1 MLLFNY
7 YIILYIYLIILIL
20 FNLIYINMSR
30 QEFSDPDISL
40 ILDISGNNQCF
51 DCLSK
56 NPRFCSVNNGVLL
69 CGICARAHQ
78 YYNNNVSRIKSLE
91 ADLWS
96 KEEIK
101 YLRLGGNTRLKNL
114 FVEYEIPNDLDN
126 QDYKYHTKI
135 AEYYRTL
142 LGQETRNRLC
152 LLKRPNFLEGKETIE
167 KVPNNNNELNNNNI
181 KNNYIEKK
189 NEIDNNI
196 INNDDNG
203 YIFGSE
209 NNKKNKQSDASIN
222 LNKMIDSIGSFF
234 NRVGEKINEKSKEY
248 DINGKINNIKNSDT
262 YKSISEKFDKGINI
276 IQKKT
281 NEFINDINSTS
292 EYEFYAQQEI
302 NNQLNSQPN
311 NYSINNNFQS
321 NYSNI
326 SSQSYYNKNIIN
338 NNNNQFN
345 PISNNNN
352 INKID
357 NNNINNNI
365 INPIQNN
372 INNINDNNIENNIN
386 KDNNYNIINENIN
399 DINALNINENDSNIK
414 KEENINLDINKKN
427 EEKLD

>member
-20 FNLIYINMSR
+20 FNLINIKMSR

-40 ILDISGNNQCF
+40 ILEISGNNQCF
-51 DCLSK
+51 DCMSK
-56 NPRFCSVNNGVLL
+56 NPRFSSVNNGVLL

-96 KEEIK
+96 KEEVK
-101 YLRLGGNTRLKNL
+101 YLRLGGNTRFKNL
-114 FVEYEIPNDLDN
+114 LEEYEIPNDLDN

-152 LLKRPNFLEGKETIE
+152 LLKRPNLLEGKETIE
-167 KVPNNNNELNNNNI
+167 KVPNNQNELNNNNI
-181 KNNYIEKK
+181 KINFNEKK
-189 NEIDNNI
+189 NEINNNI
-196 INNDDNG
+196 INNDDDN
-203 YIFGSE
+203 YVFGLK
-209 NNKKNKQSDASIN
+209 NNKENKQSEASIK
-222 LNKMIDSIGSFF
+222 LNQMIDSIGSFF

-311 NYSINNNFQS
+311 NYPINNNFQS

-326 SSQSYYNKNIIN
+326 SSQSYNNKNIIY

-345 PISNNNN
+345 SYSNNNN
-352 INKID
+352 LNNID
-357 NNNINNNI
+357 NNNNINNNY
-365 INPIQNN
+365 PIQKN
-372 INNINDNNIENNIN
+372 INNINSNNNENNIN
-386 KDNNYNIINENIN
+386 NDNNYKIMNENIN
-399 DINALNINENDSNIK
+399 DINALNINENDSINK
-414 KEENINLDINKKN
+414 KEENNNFDINQKN

>member
-7 YIILYIYLIILIL
+7 YLILYIYLIILIL
-20 FNLIYINMSR
+20 FNLINIKMSR

-40 ILDISGNNQCF
+40 ILEISGNNQCF
-51 DCLSK
+51 DCMSK
-56 NPRFCSVNNGVLL
+56 NPRFSSVNNGVLL

-96 KEEIK
+96 KEEVK
-101 YLRLGGNTRLKNL
+101 YLRLGGNARFKNL
-114 FVEYEIPNDLDN
+114 LEEYEIPNDLDN

-152 LLKRPNFLEGKETIE
+152 LLKRPNLLEGKETIE
-167 KVPNNNNELNNNNI
+167 KVPNNQNELNNNNI
-181 KNNYIEKK
+181 KNNFNEKK
-189 NEIDNNI
+189 NEINNNI
-196 INNDDNG
+196 INNDDDN
-203 YIFGSE
+203 YVFGLK
-209 NNKKNKQSDASIN
+209 NNKENKQSEASIK
-222 LNKMIDSIGSFF
+222 LNQMIDSIGSFF

-311 NYSINNNFQS
+311 NYPINNNFQS

-326 SSQSYYNKNIIN
+326 SSQSYNNKNIIY

-345 PISNNNN
+345 SYSNNNN
-352 INKID
+352 LNNID
-357 NNNINNNI
+357 NNNNINNNY
-365 INPIQNN
+365 PIQKN
-372 INNINDNNIENNIN
+372 INNINSNNTENNIN
-386 KDNNYNIINENIN
+386 NDNNYKIMNENIN
-399 DINALNINENDSNIK
+399 DINALNINENDSINK
-414 KEENINLDINKKN
+414 KEENNNFDINHKN

>member
-1 MLLFNY
+1 
-7 YIILYIYLIILIL
+7 
-20 FNLIYINMSR
+20 MSR
-30 QEFSDPDISL
+30 QEFSDPDLSL
-40 ILDISGNNQCF
+40 ILEISGNNQCF

-96 KEEIK
+96 KEEVK

-114 FVEYEIPNDLDN
+114 FVEYDIPNDLDN

-152 LLKRPNFLEGKETIE
+152 LLKRPNFSEGKETIE
-167 KVPNNNNELNNNNI
+167 KVPNNQNDLKNNNNDI
-181 KNNYIEKK
+181 KNNLNEK
-189 NEIDNNI
+189 IDFNNNI
-196 INNDDNG
+196 INNDDDEG
-203 YIFGSE
+203 YIFGLKNN
-209 NNKKNKQSDASIN
+209 NNKNNENKQSDSSIN
-222 LNKMIDSIGSFF
+222 FNKMIDSIGSFF

-262 YKSISEKFDKGINI
+262 YKSISEKFDQGINI
-276 IQKKT
+276 IQQKT
-281 NEFINDINSTS
+281 NELINDINDTN

-302 NNQLNSQPN
+302 NNQLDSQP
-311 NYSINNNFQS
+311 NFQS

-326 SSQSYYNKNIIN
+326 SSQSYYNKNINNNNQNQFNSNLN
-338 NNNNQFN
+338 NNNNNMNNINNNMNNF
-345 PISNNNN
+345 NNNN
-352 INKID
+352 MNNINNNMNNLN
-357 NNNINNNI
+357 NNNINNNVA
-365 INPIQNN
+365 NPIKKSFDKN
-372 INNINDNNIENNIN
+372 IKDNIIENNIN
-386 KDNNYNIINENIN
+386 NNYNNINENIN
-399 DINALNINENDSNIK
+399 DINALNINENDSINK
-414 KEENINLDINKKN
+414 KEENNNFDINQKN

>member
-1 MLLFNY
+1 
-7 YIILYIYLIILIL
+7 
-20 FNLIYINMSR
+20 MSR
-30 QEFSDPDISL
+30 QEFSDPDLSL
-40 ILDISGNNQCF
+40 ILEISGNNQCF

-96 KEEIK
+96 KEEVK

-114 FVEYEIPNDLDN
+114 FVEYDIPNDLDN

-152 LLKRPNFLEGKETIE
+152 LLKRPNFSEGKETIE
-167 KVPNNNNELNNNNI
+167 KVPNNQNDLKNNNNDI
-181 KNNYIEKK
+181 KNNLNEK
-189 NEIDNNI
+189 IDFNNNI
-196 INNDDNG
+196 INNDDDEG
-203 YIFGSE
+203 YIFGLKNN
-209 NNKKNKQSDASIN
+209 NNKNNENKQSDSSIN
-222 LNKMIDSIGSFF
+222 FNKMIDSIGSFF

-262 YKSISEKFDKGINI
+262 YKSISEKFDQGINI
-276 IQKKT
+276 IQQKT
-281 NEFINDINSTS
+281 NELISDINNTN

-302 NNQLNSQPN
+302 NNQLDSQP
-311 NYSINNNFQS
+311 NFQS

-326 SSQSYYNKNIIN
+326 SSQSYYNKNINNNNQNQFNSNLN
-338 NNNNQFN
+338 NNNNNMNNINNNMNNF
-345 PISNNNN
+345 NNNN
-352 INKID
+352 MNNINNNMNNLN
-357 NNNINNNI
+357 NNNINNNVA
-365 INPIQNN
+365 NPIKKSFDKN
-372 INNINDNNIENNIN
+372 IKDNIIENNIN
-386 KDNNYNIINENIN
+386 NNYNNINENIN
-399 DINALNINENDSNIK
+399 DINALNINENDSINK
-414 KEENINLDINKKN
+414 KEENNNFDINQKN

>member
-1 MLLFNY
+1 
-7 YIILYIYLIILIL
+7 
-20 FNLIYINMSR
+20 MSR
-30 QEFSDPDISL
+30 QEFSDPDLSL
-40 ILDISGNNQCF
+40 ILEISGNNQCF

-96 KEEIK
+96 KEEVK

-114 FVEYEIPNDLDN
+114 FVEYDIPNDLDN

-152 LLKRPNFLEGKETIE
+152 LLKRPNFSEGKETIE
-167 KVPNNNNELNNNNI
+167 KVPNNQNDLNNNNNI
-181 KNNYIEKK
+181 KNNLNEK
-189 NEIDNNI
+189 IDFNNNI
-196 INNDDNG
+196 INNDDEG
-203 YIFGSE
+203 YLFGLKKN
-209 NNKKNKQSDASIN
+209 NNKNNENKQSDSSIN
-222 LNKMIDSIGSFF
+222 FNKMIDSIGSFF

-262 YKSISEKFDKGINI
+262 YKSISEKFDQGINI
-276 IQKKT
+276 IQQKT
-281 NEFINDINSTS
+281 NELISDINNTN

-302 NNQLNSQPN
+302 NNQLDSQP
-311 NYSINNNFQS
+311 NFQS

-326 SSQSYYNKNIIN
+326 SSQSYYNKNINNNNQNQFNSNLN
-338 NNNNQFN
+338 NNNNNMNNINNNMNNF
-345 PISNNNN
+345 NNNN
-352 INKID
+352 MNNINNNMNNLN
-357 NNNINNNI
+357 NNNINNNVA
-365 INPIQNN
+365 NPIKKSFDKN
-372 INNINDNNIENNIN
+372 IKDNIIENNIN
-386 KDNNYNIINENIN
+386 NNYNNINENIN
-399 DINALNINENDSNIK
+399 DINALNINENDSINK
-414 KEENINLDINKKN
+414 KEENNNFDINQKN

>member
-1 MLLFNY
+1 
-7 YIILYIYLIILIL
+7 
-20 FNLIYINMSR
+20 MSR
-30 QEFSDPDISL
+30 QEFSDPDLSL
-40 ILDISGNNQCF
+40 ILEISGNNQCF

-96 KEEIK
+96 KEEVK

-114 FVEYEIPNDLDN
+114 FVEYDIPNDLDN

-152 LLKRPNFLEGKETIE
+152 LLKRPNFSEGKETIE
-167 KVPNNNNELNNNNI
+167 KVPNNQNDLKNNNNDI
-181 KNNYIEKK
+181 KNNLNEK
-189 NEIDNNI
+189 IDFNNNI
-196 INNDDNG
+196 INNDDDDG
-203 YIFGSE
+203 YIFGLKKN
-209 NNKKNKQSDASIN
+209 NNKNNENKQSDSSIN
-222 LNKMIDSIGSFF
+222 FNKMIDSIGSFF

-276 IQKKT
+276 IQQKT
-281 NEFINDINSTS
+281 NELISDINNTN

-311 NYSINNNFQS
+311 FQS

-326 SSQSYYNKNIIN
+326 SSQSYYNKNINNN
-338 NNNNQFN
+338 NNNNQNQFN
-345 PISNNNN
+345 SNLNNNN
-352 INKID
+352 NMNNINNNNMNNINNNNMNNINNNMNNLN
-357 NNNINNNI
+357 NNNINNNVV
-365 INPIQNN
+365 NPIKKSFDKN
-372 INNINDNNIENNIN
+372 IKDNIIENNIN
-386 KDNNYNIINENIN
+386 NNYNNINENIN
-399 DINALNINENDSNIK
+399 DINALNINENDSINK
-414 KEENINLDINKKN
+414 KEENNNFDINQKN

>member
-1 MLLFNY
+1 
-7 YIILYIYLIILIL
+7 
-20 FNLIYINMSR
+20 MSR
-30 QEFSDPDISL
+30 QEFSDPDLSL
-40 ILDISGNNQCF
+40 ILEISGNNQCF

-96 KEEIK
+96 KEEVK

-114 FVEYEIPNDLDN
+114 FVEYDIPNDLDN

-152 LLKRPNFLEGKETIE
+152 LLKRPNFSEGKETIE
-167 KVPNNNNELNNNNI
+167 KVPNNQNDLKNNNNDI
-181 KNNYIEKK
+181 KNNLNEK
-189 NEIDNNI
+189 IDFNNNI
-196 INNDDNG
+196 INNDDDEG
-203 YIFGSE
+203 YIFGLKNN
-209 NNKKNKQSDASIN
+209 NNKNNENKQSDSSIN
-222 LNKMIDSIGSFF
+222 FNKMIDSIGSFF

-262 YKSISEKFDKGINI
+262 YKSISEKFDQGINI
-276 IQKKT
+276 IQQKT
-281 NEFINDINSTS
+281 NELISDINNTN

-302 NNQLNSQPN
+302 NNQLDSQP
-311 NYSINNNFQS
+311 NFQS

-326 SSQSYYNKNIIN
+326 SSQSYYNKNINNNNQNQFNSNLN
-338 NNNNQFN
+338 NNNNNMNNINNNMNNF
-345 PISNNNN
+345 NNNN
-352 INKID
+352 MNNINNNMNNLN
-357 NNNINNNI
+357 NNNINNNVA
-365 INPIQNN
+365 NPIKKSFDKN
-372 INNINDNNIENNIN
+372 IKDNIIENNIN
-386 KDNNYNIINENIN
+386 NNYNNINENIN
-399 DINALNINENDSNIK
+399 DINALNINENDSINK
-414 KEENINLDINKKN
+414 KEENNNFNINQKN